1 MAQNSD
7 SYAALDLGSNSF
19 HLLIASFSDNKI
31 RVIDRHKDM
40 VRLAAG
46 LDDDGRL
53 SDDAQDRA
61 LDSLAKMADRLR
73 GVPRRQIRVVGTNTL
88 RAASNA
94 AEFMTKAEA
103 VLGLPI
109 NIISGTEEARLVYL
123 GVAND
128 FAPEQ
133 KHRLVIDIG
142 GGSTELVVGN
152 NTPRQLESL
161 PMGCVSFSMR
171 YFKNGDINEKS
182 FKKAV
187 NAARQ
192 MIGPYVEPF
201 RGHWQEVVG
210 SSGTIRSI
218 GKILAEQEL
227 SEAGYISADGLEK
240 LKNQVLNAGNSRD
253 LNIKGLSEDRR
264 DVFVGGFAVLYALFE
279 ELGMDGLHVSAYAI
293 REGIVH
299 DLAGRLHHRDKRED
313 TIKQLISQYSIDDAQ
328 GNRIAE
334 LCARWL
340 PAVADHI
347 TTPDTEAG
355 PLLRWAAQLH
365 ELGLAIA
372 HGSYHK
378 HGAYILG
385 NADMP
390 GFSRQEQARLSF
402 LVANHRRK
410 PKPVGNPSYGVSADW
425 PLVCVLRLAC
435 IFYRRRQAKQLPANI
450 TLRSK
455 DANKLCINIPED
467 WLLANPLI
475 AADLDDEAEL
485 LNKSLDIKLS
495 IQQNHS
501 EQS

>member
-19 HLLIASFSDNKI
+19 HLLIASFHDDKL

-53 SDDAQDRA
+53 SDAAQERA
-61 LDSLAKMADRLR
+61 LESLTKMADRLR
-73 GVPRRQIRVVGTNTL
+73 GVPRRQIRIVGTNTL

-94 AEFMTKAEA
+94 NEFMAKAEA

-128 FAPEQ
+128 FAPEKQ
-133 KHRLVIDIG
+133 RRLVVDIG
-142 GGSTELVVGN
+142 GGSTELVIGT

-171 YFKNGDINEKS
+171 YFKNGDISEKA

-201 RGHWQEVVG
+201 RAQWDEAVG

-218 GKILAEQEL
+218 GKILAEQQF

-240 LKNQVLNAGNSRD
+240 LKDQVLATDNSRN
-253 LNIKGLSEDRR
+253 LNIPGLSDDRK
-264 DVFVGGFAVLYALFE
+264 DVFVGGFAVLYALFQ
-279 ELGMDGLHVSAYAI
+279 ELDMQGLHVSAYAI
-293 REGIVH
+293 REGIIH

-313 TIKQLISQYSIDDAQ
+313 TIKQFIIQYGIDGPQ
-328 GNRIAE
+328 GNRIAD
-334 LCARWL
+334 LCSRFL
-340 PAVADHI
+340 PAVANHI
-347 TTPDTEAG
+347 STTESEADA
-355 PLLRWAAQLH
+355 LLRWAAQLH

-372 HGSYHK
+372 HGGYHK
-378 HGAYILG
+378 HGAYIIG

-410 PKPVGNPSYGVSADW
+410 PKQPSTATYGVTADW
-425 PLVCVLRLAC
+425 PLICVLRLAC
-435 IFYRRRQAKQLPANI
+435 IFYRRRQPKKLPEEIN
-450 TLRSK
+450 LSSSGP
-455 DANKLCINIPED
+455 DDLCLAIPED
-467 WLLANPLI
+467 WLNSNPLI
-475 AADLDDEAEL
+475 AADLEDEAEL
-485 LNKSLDIKLS
+485 LNKSLNMKLR
-495 IQQNHS
+495 IERKN
-501 EQS
+501 

>member
-19 HLLIASFSDNKI
+19 HLLIASFNGDKL
-31 RVIDRHKDM
+31 RVIDRYKDM

-53 SDDAQDRA
+53 SDEAQDRA
-61 LDSLAKMADRLR
+61 LDSLAKMANRLR

-94 AEFMTKAEA
+94 VEFITKAEA
-103 VLGLPI
+103 ILGLPI
-109 NIISGTEEARLVYL
+109 NVISGSEEARLVYL

-133 KHRLVIDIG
+133 KQRLVIDIG
-142 GGSTELVVGN
+142 GGSTELAVGN

-161 PMGCVSFSMR
+161 PMGSVSFSMR
-171 YFKNGDINEKS
+171 YFKNGEISEKS

-187 NAARQ
+187 NVARQ
-192 MIGPYVEPF
+192 TIGPYVEHI
-201 RGHWQEVVG
+201 RGQWQEAVG

-227 SEAGYISADGLEK
+227 SDAGYISADGLEL
-240 LKNQVLNAGNSRD
+240 LKNQVLNANNTRD
-253 LNIKGLSEDRR
+253 LRIRGLSEDRR
-264 DVFVGGFAVLYALFE
+264 DVFVGGLAVLYAVFE
-279 ELGMDGLHVSAYAI
+279 ELEIQGLHVSAYAI

-313 TIKQLISQYSIDDAQ
+313 TIKQLVKQYNIDEAQ

-334 LCARWL
+334 LCTRWL
-340 PAVADHI
+340 PAVTKYI
-347 TTPDTEAG
+347 NTPDQEAE

-372 HGSYHK
+372 HGGYHK

-385 NADMP
+385 NADLP

-410 PKPVGNPSYGVSADW
+410 PKPVGNQNYGATADW
-425 PLVCVLRLAC
+425 QLVCVLRLAC
-435 IFYRRRQAKQLPANI
+435 IFYRRRQTRKLLDTI
-450 TLRSK
+450 TLISPE
-455 DANKLCINIPED
+455 ANKFTLNIPEV
-467 WLLANPLI
+467 WLHTNPLI
-475 AADLDDEAEL
+475 VADLEDEAEL
-485 LNKSLDIKLS
+485 LNKSLDIILS
-495 IQQNHS
+495 IQQDPG
-501 EQS
+501 

>member
-19 HLLIASFSDNKI
+19 HLLIASFHEDKL

-53 SDDAQDRA
+53 SDSAQERA
-61 LDSLAKMADRLR
+61 LESLAKMADRLR
-73 GVPRRQIRVVGTNTL
+73 GVPRRQIRIVGTNTL
-88 RAASNA
+88 RAATNA
-94 AEFMTKAEA
+94 NEFMAKAES

-128 FAPEQ
+128 FAPEKQ
-133 KHRLVIDIG
+133 RRLVMDIG
-142 GGSTELVVGN
+142 GGSTELVIGT

-171 YFKNGDINEKS
+171 YFKNGDISEKA

-201 RGHWQEVVG
+201 RGQWDEAVG
-210 SSGTIRSI
+210 ASGTIRSI
-218 GKILAEQEL
+218 GKILAEQQF
-227 SEAGYISADGLEK
+227 SEAGYISAEGLEK
-240 LKNQVLNAGNSRD
+240 LKDQVLTIDHSHK
-253 LNIKGLSEDRR
+253 LNIPGLSDDRK
-264 DVFVGGFAVLYALFE
+264 DVFVGGLAVLYALFQ
-279 ELGMDGLHVSAYAI
+279 ELDMQGLHVSAYAI

-313 TIKQLISQYSIDDAQ
+313 TIKHLIIQYGIDSAQ
-328 GNRIAE
+328 GDRVADF
-334 LCARWL
+334 CAKLL
-340 PAVADHI
+340 PAVAPHI
-347 TTPDTEAG
+347 STPEHEAEA
-355 PLLRWAAQLH
+355 LLRWAAQLH

-372 HGSYHK
+372 HGGYQK

-410 PKPVGNPSYGVSADW
+410 PKQPSTLTYGVSADW

-435 IFYRRRQAKQLPANI
+435 ILYRRRQPKKLPENI
-450 TLRSK
+450 SLHSPKPEELTLS
-455 DANKLCINIPED
+455 IPED
-467 WLLANPLI
+467 WLNINPLI
-475 AADLDDEAEL
+475 AADLEDEAEL
-485 LNKSLDIKLS
+485 LNKSLNIKLN
-495 IQQNHS
+495 IERKN
-501 EQS
+501 

>member
-19 HLLIASFSDNKI
+19 HLLIASFHDDKL

-53 SDDAQDRA
+53 SDAAQERA
-61 LDSLAKMADRLR
+61 LESLTKMADRLR
-73 GVPRRQIRVVGTNTL
+73 GVPRRQIRIVGTNTL

-94 AEFMTKAEA
+94 NEFMAKAEA

-128 FAPEQ
+128 FAPEKQ
-133 KHRLVIDIG
+133 RRLVLDIG
-142 GGSTELVVGN
+142 GGSTELVIGT

-171 YFKNGDINEKS
+171 YFKNGDISEKA

-201 RGHWQEVVG
+201 RAQWDEAVG

-218 GKILAEQEL
+218 GKILAEQQF

-240 LKNQVLNAGNSRD
+240 LKDQVLATDNSRN
-253 LNIKGLSEDRR
+253 LNIPGLSDDRK
-264 DVFVGGFAVLYALFE
+264 DVFVGGFAVLYALFQ
-279 ELGMDGLHVSAYAI
+279 ELDMQGLHVSAYAI
-293 REGIVH
+293 REGIIH

-313 TIKQLISQYSIDDAQ
+313 TIKQFIIQYGIDGPQ
-328 GNRIAE
+328 GNRIAD
-334 LCARWL
+334 LCSRFL
-340 PAVADHI
+340 PAVANHI
-347 TTPDTEAG
+347 STTEAEADA
-355 PLLRWAAQLH
+355 LLRWAAQLH

-372 HGSYHK
+372 HGGYHK

-410 PKPVGNPSYGVSADW
+410 PKQLNTATYGVTADW

-435 IFYRRRQAKQLPANI
+435 IFYRRRQPKKLPEE
-450 TLRSK
+450 
-455 DANKLCINIPED
+455 INLSSSGPDELSLSIPED
-467 WLLANPLI
+467 WLNINPLI
-475 AADLDDEAEL
+475 AADLEDEAEL
-485 LNKSLDIKLS
+485 LNKSLNIKLR
-495 IQQNHS
+495 IERKN
-501 EQS
+501 

>member
-19 HLLIASFSDNKI
+19 HLLIASFHEDKL

-46 LDDDGRL
+46 LDEDGRL
-53 SDDAQDRA
+53 SDTAQDRA
-61 LDSLAKMADRLR
+61 LESLAKMADRLR
-73 GVPRRQIRVVGTNTL
+73 GVPRRQIRIVGTNTL
-88 RAASNA
+88 RAATNA
-94 AEFMTKAEA
+94 NEFMAKAEV

-128 FAPEQ
+128 FAPEKQ
-133 KHRLVIDIG
+133 RRLVIDIG
-142 GGSTELVVGN
+142 GGSTELVIGT

-171 YFKNGDINEKS
+171 YFKNGDISEKA

-201 RGHWQEVVG
+201 RAQWDEAVG

-218 GKILAEQEL
+218 GKILAEQQY
-227 SEAGYISADGLEK
+227 SDAGYISAEGLEK
-240 LKNQVLNAGNSRD
+240 LKDQVLAIDNSHT
-253 LNIKGLSEDRR
+253 LNIPGLSDDRKE
-264 DVFVGGFAVLYALFE
+264 VFVGGLAVLYALFQ
-279 ELGMDGLHVSAYAI
+279 ELEMPGLHVSAYAI

-313 TIKQLISQYSIDDAQ
+313 TIKHLILQYGIDSAQ
-328 GNRIAE
+328 GDRVANC
-334 LCARWL
+334 CAKLL
-340 PAVADHI
+340 PAVAPHI
-347 TTPDTEAG
+347 NTPEHEAEA
-355 PLLRWAAQLH
+355 LLRWAAQLH

-372 HGSYHK
+372 HGGYQK

-410 PKPVGNPSYGVSADW
+410 PKQPSTLTYGVSADW

-435 IFYRRRQAKQLPANI
+435 ILYRRRQPKKLPDSISLHSANADEL
-450 TLRSK
+450 TL
-455 DANKLCINIPED
+455 AIPED
-467 WLLANPLI
+467 WLSINPLI
-475 AADLDDEAEL
+475 AADLEDEAEL
-485 LNKSLDIKLS
+485 LSKSLNIKLS
-495 IQQNHS
+495 IEHKN
-501 EQS
+501 

>member
-19 HLLIASFSDNKI
+19 HLLIASFHEDKL

-53 SDDAQDRA
+53 SDSAQERA
-61 LDSLAKMADRLR
+61 LESLAKMADRLR
-73 GVPRRQIRVVGTNTL
+73 GVPRRQIRIVGTNTL
-88 RAASNA
+88 RAATNA
-94 AEFMTKAEA
+94 NEFMAKAES

-109 NIISGTEEARLVYL
+109 NIISGTEEARLVYI

-128 FAPEQ
+128 FAPEKQ
-133 KHRLVIDIG
+133 RRLVMDIG
-142 GGSTELVVGN
+142 GGSTELVIGT

-171 YFKNGDINEKS
+171 YFKNGDISEKA

-201 RGHWQEVVG
+201 RGQWDEAVG
-210 SSGTIRSI
+210 ASGTIRSI
-218 GKILAEQEL
+218 GKILAEQQF
-227 SEAGYISADGLEK
+227 SEAGYISAEGLEK
-240 LKNQVLNAGNSRD
+240 LKDQVLTIDHSHK
-253 LNIKGLSEDRR
+253 LNIPGLSDDRKE
-264 DVFVGGFAVLYALFE
+264 VFVGGLAVLYALFQ
-279 ELGMDGLHVSAYAI
+279 ELDMQGLHVSAYAI

-313 TIKQLISQYSIDDAQ
+313 TIKHLIIQYGIDSAQ
-328 GNRIAE
+328 GDRVADF
-334 LCARWL
+334 CAKLL
-340 PAVADHI
+340 PAVAPHI
-347 TTPDTEAG
+347 STPEHEAEA
-355 PLLRWAAQLH
+355 LLRWAAQLH

-372 HGSYHK
+372 HGGYQK

-410 PKPVGNPSYGVSADW
+410 PKQPSTLTYGVSADW

-435 IFYRRRQAKQLPANI
+435 ILYRRRQPKKLPENI
-450 TLRSK
+450 SLHSPKPEELTLS
-455 DANKLCINIPED
+455 IPED
-467 WLLANPLI
+467 WLNINPLI
-475 AADLDDEAEL
+475 AADLEDEAEL
-485 LNKSLDIKLS
+485 LNKSLNIKLN
-495 IQQNHS
+495 IERKN
-501 EQS
+501 

>member
-1 MAQNSD
+1 MALNND

-19 HLLIASFSDNKI
+19 HLLIARFHEDKL

-46 LDDDGRL
+46 LDNDGRL
-53 SDDAQDRA
+53 SDDAQERA
-61 LDSLAKMADRLR
+61 LASLAKMADRLR
-73 GVPRRQIRVVGTNTL
+73 SVPPRQIRIVGTNTL
-88 RAASNA
+88 RAATNA
-94 AEFMTKAEA
+94 NDFMAKAEA

-128 FAPEQ
+128 FAPEKQ
-133 KHRLVIDIG
+133 RRLVIDIG
-142 GGSTELVVGN
+142 GGSTELVIGTN
-152 NTPRQLESL
+152 APRQLESL

-171 YFKNGDINEKS
+171 YFADGNICDKA

-192 MIGPYVEPF
+192 MLSPYVEPF
-201 RGHWQEVVG
+201 RAQWDEAVG

-218 GKILAEQEL
+218 GKILAEQQL

-240 LKNQVLNAGNSRD
+240 LKNQVLAIENNQN
-253 LNIKGLSEDRR
+253 LNIPGLSDDRKE
-264 DVFVGGFAVLYALFE
+264 VFIGGLAVLYAIFQ
-279 ELGMDGLHVSAYAI
+279 ELDMQGLHVSAYAI

-313 TIKQLISQYSIDDAQ
+313 TIKQLIIQYGIDSAQ
-328 GNRIAE
+328 GDHVAE
-334 LCARWL
+334 LCTRLL
-340 PAVADHI
+340 PAVSAHLN
-347 TTPDTEAG
+347 TPESEAEA
-355 PLLRWAAQLH
+355 LLRWAAQLH

-372 HGSYHK
+372 HGGYHK

-410 PKPVGNPSYGVSADW
+410 PKQPSTVTYGVTADW
-425 PLVCVLRLAC
+425 PLVCVLRLSC
-435 IFYRRRQAKQLPANI
+435 ILYRRRQPKALPESI
-450 TLRSK
+450 TLENPSA
-455 DANKLCINIPED
+455 DELILSIPED
-467 WLLANPLI
+467 WLSINPLI
-475 AADLDDEAEL
+475 TADLEDEAEL
-485 LNKSLDIKLS
+485 LKKSLGIKLRLES
-495 IQQNHS
+495 KS
-501 EQS
+501 G

>member
-19 HLLIASFSDNKI
+19 HLLIASFHEDKL

-53 SDDAQDRA
+53 SDSAQERA
-61 LDSLAKMADRLR
+61 LESLAKMADRLR
-73 GVPRRQIRVVGTNTL
+73 GVPRRQIRIVGTNTL
-88 RAASNA
+88 RAATNA
-94 AEFMTKAEA
+94 NEFMAKAES

-128 FAPEQ
+128 FAPEKQ
-133 KHRLVIDIG
+133 RRLVMDIG
-142 GGSTELVVGN
+142 GGSTELVIGT

-171 YFKNGDINEKS
+171 YFKNGDISEKA

-201 RGHWQEVVG
+201 RGQWDEAVG
-210 SSGTIRSI
+210 ASGTIRSI
-218 GKILAEQEL
+218 GKILAEQQF
-227 SEAGYISADGLEK
+227 SEAGYISAEGLEK
-240 LKNQVLNAGNSRD
+240 LKDQVLTIDHNHK
-253 LNIKGLSEDRR
+253 LNIPGLSDDRKE
-264 DVFVGGFAVLYALFE
+264 VFVGGLAVLYALFQ
-279 ELGMDGLHVSAYAI
+279 ELDMQGLHVSAYAI

-313 TIKQLISQYSIDDAQ
+313 TIKHLIIQYGIDSAQ
-328 GNRIAE
+328 GDRVADF
-334 LCARWL
+334 CAKLL
-340 PAVADHI
+340 PAVAPHI
-347 TTPDTEAG
+347 STPEHEAEA
-355 PLLRWAAQLH
+355 LLRWAAQLH

-372 HGSYHK
+372 HGGYQK

-410 PKPVGNPSYGVSADW
+410 PKQPSTLTYGVSADW

-435 IFYRRRQAKQLPANI
+435 ILYRRRQPKKLPENI
-450 TLRSK
+450 SLHSPKPEELTLS
-455 DANKLCINIPED
+455 IPED
-467 WLLANPLI
+467 WLNINPLI
-475 AADLDDEAEL
+475 AADLEDEAEL
-485 LNKSLDIKLS
+485 LNKSLNIKLN
-495 IQQNHS
+495 IERKN
-501 EQS
+501 

>member
-19 HLLIASFSDNKI
+19 HLLIASFQDNKL

-53 SDDAQDRA
+53 SDVAQDRA
-61 LDSLAKMADRLR
+61 LESLAKMADRLR
-73 GVPRRQIRVVGTNTL
+73 GVPRRQIRIVGTNTL
-88 RAASNA
+88 RAAVNA
-94 AEFMTKAEA
+94 SEFMAKAES

-128 FAPEQ
+128 FAPEKQ
-133 KHRLVIDIG
+133 RRLVIDIG
-142 GGSTELVVGN
+142 GGSTELVIGT

-171 YFKNGDINEKS
+171 YFKNGDISDKA

-201 RGHWQEVVG
+201 RAQWDEAVG

-218 GKILAEQEL
+218 GKILADQQF
-227 SEAGYISADGLEK
+227 SEAGYISAEGLEK
-240 LKNQVLNAGNSRD
+240 LKDQVLSADNNRN
-253 LNIKGLSEDRR
+253 LNIPGLSEDRK
-264 DVFVGGFAVLYALFE
+264 DVFVGGFAVLYALFQ
-279 ELGMDGLHVSAYAI
+279 ELDMQGLHVSAYAI

-313 TIKQLISQYSIDDAQ
+313 TIKQFIVQYGIDSAQ
-328 GNRIAE
+328 GDRVAD
-334 LCARWL
+334 LCSRLL
-340 PAVADHI
+340 PAVAPHI
-347 TTPDTEAG
+347 NTPESEAES
-355 PLLRWAAQLH
+355 LLRWAAQLH

-372 HGSYHK
+372 HGGYHK

-410 PKPVGNPSYGVSADW
+410 PKQPSVLTYGVTPDW
-425 PLVCVLRLAC
+425 PLTCVLRLAC
-435 IFYRRRQAKQLPANI
+435 IFYRRRQPKKLPDGI
-450 TLRSK
+450 SLQSSK
-455 DANKLCINIPED
+455 ADELLLSIPEN
-467 WLLANPLI
+467 WLSINPLI
-475 AADLDDEAEL
+475 AADLEDEAEL
-485 LNKSLDIKLS
+485 LNKSLNIKLS
-495 IQQNHS
+495 IERIN
-501 EQS
+501 